1 MSATARD
8 YQSPNPPSTEGL
20 DHLFE
25 PVSDTVQVN
34 VGRVQ
39 DSVQPV
45 VQDTVQSEITVL
57 EASRLLNVD
66 RRSIVRL
73 LHWQKLSGR
82 KDESGKWLVD
92 RNSVRARLE
101 SSDTVQV
108 NVGRVQ
114 DTVQLE
120 VLDSVLSEIESD
132 LDVSSSKNDQ
142 VQDTVLAIVQQQSE
156 QLKNAYTYLDAAT
169 ARILYLQQQL
179 ENKDQEIKLLT
190 DSQHKAGWWSRLLNR
205 IGIK

>member
-1 MSATARD
+1 ML
-8 YQSPNPPSTEGL
+8 G
-20 DHLFE
+20 H
-25 PVSDTVQVN
+25 
-34 VGRVQ
+34 
-39 DSVQPV
+39 
-45 VQDTVQSEITVL
+45 
-57 EASRLLNVD
+57 
-66 RRSIVRL
+66 
-73 LHWQKLSGR
+73 
-82 KDESGKWLVD
+82 
-92 RNSVRARLE
+92 
-101 SSDTVQV
+101 
-108 NVGRVQ
+108 VQ

-120 VLDSVLSEIESD
+120 VLDSVLSEIDSD
-132 LDVSSSKNDQ
+132 LDVSSSKNDH

>member
-8 YQSPNPPSTEGL
+8 YQSLTPPDTEGL
-20 DHLFE
+20 DDLFE
-25 PVSDTVQVN
+25 PVLDTVQPN
-34 VGRVQ
+34 VG
-39 DSVQPV
+39 
-45 VQDTVQSEITVL
+45 
-57 EASRLLNVD
+57 
-66 RRSIVRL
+66 
-73 LHWQKLSGR
+73 H
-82 KDESGKWLVD
+82 
-92 RNSVRARLE
+92 
-101 SSDTVQV
+101 
-108 NVGRVQ
+108 VQ

-120 VLDSVLSEIESD
+120 VLDSVLSEIDSD
-132 LDVSSSKNDQ
+132 LDVSSSKNDH